1 MEYSQKIKL
10 LREKMFV
17 SQKELAETLGVSFVS
32 VNRWETGKFNPT
44 IKAKKKLNQ
53 LFIQYKIAE
62 GNDDN
67 KWQQINFWTKKE
79 TIYRKNRFNCKRII

>member
-1 MEYSQKIKL
+1 MRGCPMEYSQKIKL
-10 LREKMFV
+10 LRGKMFV

-53 LFIQYKIAE
+53 LFIQYKITE
-62 GNDDN
+62 GYDDN
-67 KWQQINFWTKKE
+67 K
-79 TIYRKNRFNCKRII
+79 

>member
-67 KWQQINFWTKKE
+67 K
-79 TIYRKNRFNCKRII
+79 

>member
-1 MEYSQKIKL
+1 MMRRCPMEYSQKIKL

-67 KWQQINFWTKKE
+67 K
-79 TIYRKNRFNCKRII
+79 

>member
-1 MEYSQKIKL
+1 MEYSQKINL

-67 KWQQINFWTKKE
+67 K
-79 TIYRKNRFNCKRII
+79 